1 MPTGYSDLDASVLEW
16 EQRVSDAVEQDSEIV
31 GYVRQLEEEADRAEA
46 SDLPSGDDL
55 AAEFQ
60 KFLREQRDE

>member
-1 MPTGYSDLDASVLEW
+1 M
-16 EQRVSDAVEQDSEIV
+16 SDAVEQDPEII

-46 SDLPSGDDL
+46 TDLPSGDDL

-60 KFLREQRDE
+60 KFLREERDD